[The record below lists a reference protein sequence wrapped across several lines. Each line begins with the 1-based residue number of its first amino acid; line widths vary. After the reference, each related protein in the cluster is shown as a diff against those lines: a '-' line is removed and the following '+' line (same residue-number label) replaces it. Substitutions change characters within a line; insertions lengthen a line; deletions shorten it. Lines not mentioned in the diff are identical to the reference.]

1 MCGRFIMRSGMD
13 RTPDERR
20 DLLRGFIKENSL
32 KIARWAKDSG
42 VDKNS
47 IYNFLNGH
55 SQALDL
61 RTYAKLARSAAV
73 PLHRLTGE
81 MPEPTSPVPIWV
93 VGYVEAGS
101 FREAVEWDR
110 SRWYEVDV
118 PVPERFRRVAKAL
131 EIRGTSM
138 NIDYPPGS
146 VAIWV
151 ELLDSRP
158 ARTEDHVIVYAHRPD
173 GRIEATVKE
182 LRIDGTT
189 KWLWPRSHDPQ
200 HQTPINIDEPPDGI
214 TEIEIKGLVIGGYS
228 NVKKLLRRI
237 F

>member
-1 MCGRFIMRSGMD
+1 MCSSLATGERME
-13 RTPDERR
+13 RTPDDKRQILR
-20 DLLRGFIKENSL
+20 DFIKEQGL
-32 KIARWAKDSG
+32 KIARWAKDSA

-73 PLHRLTGE
+73 PLHRLTGD

-93 VGYVEAGS
+93 VGYVQAGM

-131 EIRGTSM
+131 EIRGNSM
-138 NIDYPPGS
+138 NLEYPDGS

-151 ELLDSRP
+151 DILDSRP
-158 ARTEDHVIVYAHRPD
+158 ARHGDHVVVYAHRPD
-173 GRIEATVKE
+173 GKVEATIKE
-182 LRIDGTT
+182 LRIDRTT
-189 KWLWPRSHDPQ
+189 RWLWPRSDDPT
-200 HQTPINIDEPPDGI
+200 HQTPMNIDDPPEGI
-214 TEIEIKGLVIGGYS
+214 SVVEVKGLVIGGYRPR
-228 NVKKLLRRI
+228 VV
-237 F
+237 

>member
-1 MCGRFIMRSGMD
+1 ME
-13 RTPDERR
+13 RTADERR
-20 DLLRGFIKENSL
+20 GILRDFINEHGL

-47 IYNFLNGH
+47 VYNFLNGH
-55 SQALDL
+55 SQGLDL
-61 RTYAKLARSAAV
+61 RTYAKLARGAAV
-73 PLHRLTGE
+73 PLHRLTGD

-93 VGYVEAGS
+93 VGNVEAGQ

-138 NIDYPPGS
+138 NVEYPPGS
-146 VAIWV
+146 IAIWV
-151 ELLDSRP
+151 DVLDSRP
-158 ARTEDHVIVYAHRPD
+158 PRHGDHVIVYAHRSD
-173 GRIEATVKE
+173 GKIEATIKE

-189 KWLWPRSHDPQ
+189 RWLWPRSHDPQ
-200 HQTPINIDEPPDGI
+200 HQTPFNVDDPPEGI
-214 TEIEIKGLVIGGYS
+214 TMLEVKGLVIGGY
-228 NVKKLLRRI
+228 KARI
-237 F
+237 L